1 MNGFAIKVNGQFLE
15 FPDEI
20 KIRLKIK
27 SQLFDRN
34 ILPKSYTFPISVS
47 DTPLNQLIFNN
58 ISRRD
63 IFKGLNKYE
72 CVFYIEGV
80 EYDSG
85 ILTIRSYAKGK
96 YDCDIKLDINAIE
109 DKIEGKKLA
118 DILWEDVVYP
128 TQKALIQNSKAL
140 ADQSQRKDFIFAP
153 FRNEN
158 FYGGN
163 NPLHGFKFSNRAVI
177 GWHSGINPN
186 HTYTG
191 VLNVVIFNRCTK
203 ERLKFNL
210 YMDNSLSTD
219 NPKVTTE
226 NNFLNEVTVASGT
239 NGAIQYKLTGLIND
253 LNSKKEFGKYIN
265 AAYLSNLHHWVI
277 SSPIPYKRYVGIEL
291 SFRNGNIDW
300 EFEEVTCTFNIYG
313 GLAENG
319 FTSIHNEVGPILTLN
334 RFKMDDLRNNLGVV
348 EIKRQFWTNY
358 PWLGDGMLEFDR
370 HDDSRTILKN
380 YNPSPVLKFFYPIL
394 GNHHV
399 PQVWVK
405 SILKQI
411 FLSFGNASL
420 YSIFDT
426 DAEMENLLLYCNYAI
441 DNMEE
446 VTFNEFLMYV
456 DMAFQNSTTTTYK
469 YTLNKDNTTFNLK
482 DCLNHDISIKDF
494 IVSIANYFGLFLT
507 YDKVA
512 NKYIM
517 MPLKGLLNSDKQID
531 WTGKC
536 GVYFGKE
543 YFNDTGIKLDT
554 KHDDKLKCHYAKEIG
569 SLSVIASVDTVGDLP
584 TVSTN
589 PIGSLWYIISKNQ
602 YYQKVASIGFADQYG
617 YFGYKDENYIIGDG
631 KKVITSA
638 CLPIHMYKGRDIW
651 NHQYEYFRLCA
662 NNTSSYTYSKD
673 NYYTTEFEEME
684 HLSHIV
690 RYPHISGTGNS
701 KFFNLGNNPAPL
713 ALMFYRGNNTK
724 SHGANADYPYLSS
737 DDLGFNNTSIANY
750 SLFQH
755 GPKGIYETW
764 WKDWFEFLDNSEIH
778 YADKQLS
785 ISELYNINFET
796 KIKIQNQLYL
806 IDELDIEISY
816 KKGIGKC
823 QQKLYRI

>member
-15 FPDEI
+15 FPNDI

-63 IFKGLNKYE
+63 IFNGLNKYE
-72 CVFYIEGV
+72 CVFYIEGI
-80 EYDSG
+80 EYDTG

-118 DILWEDVVYP
+118 DIPWEDVVYP

-140 ADQSQRKDFIFAP
+140 ADQTQRKDFIFAP

-163 NPLHGFKFSNRAVI
+163 NPHHGYKFSNRAVI

-191 VLNVVIFNRCTK
+191 VLYVVIVNKCTR

-210 YMDNSLSTD
+210 YMDNSLPTTD
-219 NPKVTTE
+219 PIRVTPE
-226 NNFLNEVTVASGT
+226 SNFLNEVTVASGT
-239 NGAIQYKLTGLIND
+239 NGPIQYKLPGLIND
-253 LNSKKEFGKYIN
+253 LNAKKEFGKYIN
-265 AAYLSNLHHWVI
+265 AAQLQNLHHYDGGPWQ
-277 SSPIPYKRYVGIEL
+277 KTYVGIEL
-291 SFRNGNIDW
+291 SFRNGSIDW
-300 EFEEVTCTFNIYG
+300 QFEEVTCTFNLYG
-313 GLAENG
+313 GLAANG
-319 FTSIHNEVGPILTLN
+319 YTAIHNEVGPILTLN
-334 RFKMDDLRNNLGVV
+334 RFKMDDV
-348 EIKRQFWTNY
+348 EVLDRGFWTNY

-370 HDDSRTILKN
+370 HDDSRTLIKN
-380 YNPSPVLKFFYPIL
+380 YNPPIGETFFHPIL

-426 DAEMENLLLYCNYAI
+426 DSEMENLLLYCNYAI

-446 VTFNEFLMYV
+446 VTFNELLMYITM
-456 DMAFQNSTTTTYK
+456 DFSHSTPETFK
-469 YTLNKDNTTFNLK
+469 YTLNKDKTTFNLK

-494 IVSIANYFGLFLT
+494 IVSICNYFGLFIT

-512 NKYIM
+512 NKYII

-536 GVYFGKE
+536 GIYFGKE
-543 YFNDTGIKLDT
+543 YYNDSGVKLDT

-569 SLSVIASVDTVGDLP
+569 SLSVIASIDTVGDLP
-584 TVSTN
+584 PVSTN
-589 PIGSLWYIISKNQ
+589 PKGSLWYIISKNQ
-602 YYQKVASIGFADQYG
+602 YYQKVASAGFADQYA
-617 YFGYKDENYIIGDG
+617 YYGYKDENYIIGDG
-631 KKVITSA
+631 KKVINSA

-651 NHQYEYFRLCA
+651 NHTYEYFRLCA
-662 NNTSSYTYSKD
+662 YNDGPWAYNID

-701 KFFNLGNNPAPL
+701 NFFNLGNNPAPL
-713 ALMFYRGNNTK
+713 ALMFYRGNNTT
-724 SHGANADYPYLSS
+724 SHGANSDYPYLSS
-737 DDLGFNNTSIANY
+737 DDLGFNGTSIANY

-755 GPKGIYETW
+755 GPKGIYEVW

-796 KIKIQNQLYL
+796 KIKIQNQTYL

-816 KKGIGKC
+816 KNGIGKC
-823 QQKLYRI
+823 QQKLYRL